1 MAISRNNSAGYYVCR
16 YGANVRARASRQLI
30 EQRLGLFLD
39 RRVAFFG
46 EPAVDRREEIS
57 SRSRLNTRRKFSR
70 RPSARCRFRN
80 LPAVSKAL
88 PLGSALRPQA
98 VTPIVFSS
106 AIMTSSNVT
115 GWKTGP
121 SRKQDPFS
129 SGQFVTGYTC
139 KLAACKLTS
148 ISLYP

>member
-1 MAISRNNSAGYYVCR
+1 MQIPELTSCLKGAATWISVA
-16 YGANVRARASRQLI
+16 AAS
-30 EQRLGLFLD
+30 
-39 RRVAFFG
+39 
-46 EPAVDRREEIS
+46 S
-57 SRSRLNTRRKFSR
+57 H
-70 RPSARCRFRN
+70 
-80 LPAVSKAL
+80 
-88 PLGSALRPQA
+88 
-98 VTPIVFSS
+98 PIVFSS